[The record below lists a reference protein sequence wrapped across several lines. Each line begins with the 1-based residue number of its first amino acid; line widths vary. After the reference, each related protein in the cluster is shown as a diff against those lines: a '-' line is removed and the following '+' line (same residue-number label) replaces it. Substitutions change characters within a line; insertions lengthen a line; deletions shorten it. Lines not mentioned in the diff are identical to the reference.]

1 MLRQPFKK
9 SMKNKTP
16 RKSTIYLVGKESIRL
31 VEIDRNAEGMAVGTK
46 EGDTEGVILGS
57 FEGMNVGSLE
67 GLSIEHDPVLP
78 CEKCRDVFTRN
89 ICQLRP
95 YSMVAF
101 SILGKKRRFF
111 NSL

>member
-9 SMKNKTP
+9 STKNKTP

-31 VEIDRNAEGMAVGTK
+31 VEIDGNAEGMAVGTK

-67 GLSIEHDPVLP
+67 GLSMGDVGGRKVGEELGAFVRRLVGGTLG
-78 CEKCRDVFTRN
+78 CET
-89 ICQLRP
+89 
-95 YSMVAF
+95 S
-101 SILGKKRRFF
+101 
-111 NSL
+111 